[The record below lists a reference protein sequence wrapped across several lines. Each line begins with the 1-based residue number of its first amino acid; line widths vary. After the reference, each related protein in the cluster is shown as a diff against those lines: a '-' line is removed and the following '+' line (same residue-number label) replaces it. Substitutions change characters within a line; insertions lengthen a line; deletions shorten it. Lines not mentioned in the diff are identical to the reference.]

1 MNVEKEI
8 SKIDLAISE
17 LVYDKTA
24 LRMAYDYYHSKRDID
39 QFKHLEENYGIG
51 VPTGVSFNPLVRPH
65 IDRLVGEYLGLNQD
79 LKVTC
84 KDEETLGIIMRSKH
98 LEIQK
103 QLQGYLQKYVKNNI
117 VGSLLN
123 KKESVADPYVE
134 SEMQK
139 IVDNI
144 NESYISEFEIAAQNI
159 LTYFKQ
165 SRSIDLGQ
173 KMQSLLTDLCIS
185 GTCYYRVRPSLS
197 GDNITLEVL
206 NPLNTFVEKNP
217 NSDYLADSR
226 RAVIRRHMS
235 IEDVISEYHEY
246 LTDEHIEIL
255 KEYNGG
261 EGMYSNNYTYVTGSS
276 QHKSVWDKNHKNILG
291 GLEVH
296 PLWSGDNSNYNN
308 SNLITVHDVE

>member
-1 MNVEKEI
+1 MNVDKEI
-8 SKIDLAISE
+8 SKIDLAINE

-24 LRMAYDYYHSKRDID
+24 LRMAYNYYHSKRDVD

-84 KDEETLGIIMRSKH
+84 KDEETLGIIMRSKQ

-103 QLQGYLQKYVKNNI
+103 QVQGYLEKYIENNI
-117 VGSLLN
+117 IGSLLN
-123 KKESVADPYVE
+123 DKETVVDPYVE

-144 NESYISEFEIAAQNI
+144 NESYVSEFEIAAQNI

-165 SRSIDLGQ
+165 NRNIDLDH

-197 GDNITLEVL
+197 GDNISLEVL

-226 RAVIRRHMS
+226 RVVVRRYMS
-235 IEDVISEYHEY
+235 IEDVISEYHEH
-246 LTDEHIEIL
+246 LTDEHIKIL
-255 KEYNGG
+255 KDFNG
-261 EGMYSNNYTYVTGSS
+261 EGGSTNTNFVYVTGSA
-276 QHKSVWDKNHKNILG
+276 QHKSV
-291 GLEVH
+291 
-296 PLWSGDNSNYNN
+296 
-308 SNLITVHDVE
+308 

>member
-1 MNVEKEI
+1 MNVDKEI
-8 SKIDLAISE
+8 SKIDSAISE

-24 LRMAYDYYHSKRDID
+24 LRMAYNYYHSKRDAD

-51 VPTGVSFNPLVRPH
+51 VPTAVSFNPLVRPH

-84 KDEETLGIIMRSKH
+84 KDDETLGNIMRSKQ

-103 QLQGYLQKYVKNNI
+103 QVQDYLKHYIENDIIGSIINN
-117 VGSLLN
+117 
-123 KKESVADPYVE
+123 KESTVDPFIE
-134 SEMQK
+134 SEIKK

-144 NESYISEFEIAAQNI
+144 NESYVSEYEIAAQNI

-165 SRSIDLGQ
+165 SRNIDLDN

-197 GDNITLEVL
+197 GDNISLEVL

-226 RAVIRRHMS
+226 RVVVRRHMY

-246 LTDEHIEIL
+246 LTDEHIKIL
-255 KEYNGG
+255 KEYNGDDG
-261 EGMYSNNYTYVTGSS
+261 INNYNYTYVNASA
-276 QHKSVWDKNHKNILG
+276 
-291 GLEVH
+291 
-296 PLWSGDNSNYNN
+296 SNK
-308 SNLITVHDVE
+308 VA